1 MNAKRPTTHRRI
13 QCLLALALLVFISS
27 SKADNSSKKKKN
39 ILLKFLGRFKK
50 QTHDNNIVIK
60 EKSADVVAQSVDA
73 DDVCT
78 SNGQVCS
85 VKSEKEEGTDIA
97 DASQNTADMQH
108 QDRIEPHE
116 IDTATSKTADQND
129 AATKENPENE
139 AAENDNTS
147 NTDSIN
153 AESEQPTNESPR
165 EEITCNDLHENCS
178 TWASQIDPQTNLT
191 PCTTHLAYMSIYC
204 PVSCDTCILVEI
216 DATLREISKSL

>member
-1 MNAKRPTTHRRI
+1 
-13 QCLLALALLVFISS
+13 
-27 SKADNSSKKKKN
+27 
-39 ILLKFLGRFKK
+39 
-50 QTHDNNIVIK
+50 VIK

-73 DDVCT
+73 DEVCT

-108 QDRIEPHE
+108 QERIEPHE

-129 AATKENPENE
+129 AATKDNPANK

-147 NTDSIN
+147 NRDSIN
-153 AESEQPTNESPR
+153 VESEQPTNESPR

-191 PCTTHLAYMSIYC
+191 PCTTHSAYMSIYC

-216 DATLREISKSL
+216 DATLREISKSLGQEGRIQPHCSDDQFDCGTWAESGECEKNKEYMYTVCRSSCGLCSSKR